1 MKILYIHQYFKTPQE
16 GGAIRSYYLAKGLVD
31 QGFEVEMITSHNEG
45 IYQKTVIDGITVHYL
60 PVYYSND
67 LGFLKRIYSFYS
79 FQKKSKQLISK
90 ENLSFDLAYLT
101 STPLTVGLVGLWLKK
116 RLNKPYIFEVRDLW
130 PTAPIQI
137 GAIKSRWLKKWLY
150 GLEKEIYKRA
160 EKIIALSPGMEDWI
174 REVVPEKEVHM
185 IPNMAD
191 CEFFSKELKDPKLTS
206 FYNVNNAFVI
216 TYLGSIGITNHLEF
230 LLEAAEKCLKM
241 GLNIKFKIV
250 GEGAKLH
257 QVKLEAY
264 LKKLKN
270 VEFYGH
276 QNKEGVRRI
285 LNVTDAT
292 YVSFANFPV
301 LSTNSPNKMFD
312 SLAAGKLTIVN
323 SLGWTKDLVEEN
335 KCGFYTNPEDAN
347 DFIQK
352 ITPFIEQKDKLDTY
366 KNNARIVAEKLYSKR
381 LQVQK
386 LIAVLES
393 TKGV

>member
-31 QGFEVEMITSHNEG
+31 EGFEVEMITSHNEG

-67 LGFLKRIYSFYS
+67 LGFLKRIFSFYS
-79 FQKKSKQLISK
+79 FQKKAKQLISK
-90 ENLSFDLAYLT
+90 EQLSFDLAYLT

-116 RLNKPYIFEVRDLW
+116 KLRKPYIFEVRDLW

-137 GAIKSRWLKKWLY
+137 GAIKASWLKKRLY
-150 GLEKEIYKRA
+150 ALEAKIYKHA
-160 EKIIALSPGMEDWI
+160 DKIIALSPGMEDWI
-174 REVVPEKEVHM
+174 KEVVPEKEVHM

-206 FYNVNNAFVI
+206 FYHVNDAFVL
-216 TYLGSIGITNHLEF
+216 TYLGSIGVTNHLEF
-230 LLEAAEKCLKM
+230 LLNIADGCLKK

-257 QVKLEAY
+257 QIKLEAY
-264 LKKLKN
+264 LKKLSN

-292 YVSFANFPV
+292 YVSFANIPV
-301 LSTNSPNKMFD
+301 LGTNSPNKMFD
-312 SLAAGKLTIVN
+312 SLASGKLTIVN
-323 SLGWTKDLVEEN
+323 STGWTKNLVEEN
-335 KCGFYTNPEDAN
+335 ECGFYTNPEDPS
-347 DFIQK
+347 DFIKQ
-352 ITPFIEQKDKLDTY
+352 IAPYMEDSIRLETY
-366 KNNARIVAEKLYSKR
+366 KNNARIVAERLYSRR

-386 LIAVLES
+386 LINVLES
-393 TKGV
+393 TKSA

>member
-31 QGFEVEMITSHNEG
+31 QGFEVEMITSHNAS

-79 FQKKSKQLISK
+79 FQKKAKQLISK
-90 ENLSFDLAYLT
+90 EGLSFDLAYLT

-150 GLEKEIYKRA
+150 ALEKKIYVQA

-230 LLEAAEKCLKM
+230 LLVVAEKCLKLR
-241 GLNIKFKIV
+241 LNIKFKIV
-250 GEGAKLH
+250 GEGAKL
-257 QVKLEAY
+257 QRIKLEAY
-264 LKKLKN
+264 LKKLNN

-393 TKGV
+393 IKGG

>member
-31 QGFEVEMITSHNEG
+31 QGFEVEMITSHNAS

-79 FQKKSKQLISK
+79 FQKKAKQLISK
-90 ENLSFDLAYLT
+90 EGLSFDLAYLT

-150 GLEKEIYKRA
+150 ALEKKIYVHA

-230 LLEAAEKCLKM
+230 LLVVAEKCLKLR
-241 GLNIKFKIV
+241 LNIKFKIV
-250 GEGAKLH
+250 GEGAKL
-257 QVKLEAY
+257 QRIKLKAY
-264 LKKLKN
+264 LKKLNN

-352 ITPFIEQKDKLDTY
+352 IKPFIEQSEPLETFKS
-366 KNNARIVAEKLYSKR
+366 NARIVAEKLYSKR

-393 TKGV
+393 IKGG